1 MILKTTI
8 LTLCSVMMIGCG
20 GGDGG
25 TNGGNSSYTT
35 STNGMKLVSNDITPG
50 GEIDNDLTP
59 NGIGESPHLKW
70 SGIPANTNF
79 YFGIV
84 DDPDASNYVH
94 WNFGIDDP
102 NLTEIQRDVSG
113 TANLPANMAEGMNT
127 AGTQQWEGP
136 TPPKGEKHK
145 YRFCIYSLSTD
156 TGIDLNTAYD
166 NDTFA
171 TNFKSIITG
180 SACFSAYYTGK

>member
-1 MILKTTI
+1 MKRLILAVGTI
-8 LTLCSVMMIGCG
+8 FVLAGCG
-20 GGDGG
+20 GGGSSGG
-25 TNGGNSSYTT
+25 AGTVYET
-35 STNGMKLVSNDITPG
+35 STNGMKLISNDITPG
-50 GEIDNDLTP
+50 GTIDNDLTP
-59 NGIGESPHLKW
+59 NGTGESPHLKW

-94 WNFGIDDP
+94 WNFGISDP

-113 TANLPANMAEGMNT
+113 TANLPANMTEGTNS
-127 AGTQQWEGP
+127 AGTKVWDGP
-136 TPPKGEKHK
+136 TPPQGERHK
-145 YRFCIYSLSTD
+145 YRFCIYGLSSA
-156 TGIDLNTAYD
+156 TGINLNTAYD

-180 SACFSAYYTGK
+180 SACFMAFYTGR